1 MKYQLK
7 NGKSVNIP
15 DTEIANNCKCLGIT
29 KEEAIQ
35 MWLEDNDYEVNDE
48 QEQLDKKAKAVKI
61 DHDARAV
68 DPTKKAEKKPRT
80 VKISDEKQE
89 LFGAILQNLTTFYAN
104 NVTVLT
110 ENKLIQVKI
119 GNKTFKIDIIQQRNK

>member
-7 NGKSVNIP
+7 NGKTVNIP
-15 DTEIANNCKCLGIT
+15 DDEIKNNCKLLEIT
-29 KEEAIQ
+29 EAEAIQ

-48 QEQLDKKAKAVKI
+48 QVALDEKAKKVKI
-61 DHDARAV
+61 SHDAKAEG
-68 DPTKKAEKKPRT
+68 KKSEKKPRT

-110 ENKLIQVKI
+110 ENKLISVKI
-119 GNKTFKIDIIQQRNK
+119 GDKTFKVDIIQQRNK

>member
-7 NGKSVNIP
+7 NGKTVNIP
-15 DTEIANNCKCLGIT
+15 DAEIDKNCKLLDIS
-29 KEEAIQ
+29 KAEAIQ
-35 MWLEDNDYEVNDE
+35 MWLEDNDYEVNKE
-48 QEQLDKKAKAVKI
+48 QAQLDKKAKSVKI

-68 DPTKKAEKKPRT
+68 DPTKKADKKPRT

-89 LFGAILQNLTTFYAN
+89 LFNAILYNLNSFYAN

-119 GNKTFKIDIIQQRNK
+119 GDKTFKVDIIQQRNK

>member
-15 DTEIANNCKCLGIT
+15 DKEIADNCKLLEIT

-35 MWLEDNDYEVNDE
+35 MWLEDNDYEVNEE
-48 QEQLDKKAKAVKI
+48 QVALDNKAKSVKI

-68 DPTKKAEKKPRT
+68 DPTKKSDKKPRT

-89 LFGAILQNLTTFYAN
+89 LFNAILCNLNSFYAN

-110 ENKLIQVKI
+110 ENKLISVKI
-119 GNKTFKIDIIQQRNK
+119 GDKTFKVDIIQQRNK